1 MKLLDGVQEINFL
14 GYEYN
19 NNNELNTISKT
30 YIFINKH
37 LNESKIITDKNK
49 NIIRYNDDLKYI
61 ILINK
66 FQNIEYIEYDDNDIK
81 DVYDLD
87 YLLKSKKNILLKD
100 DDINKYINILILIQF
115 NYGNQL
121 YNLNEIININDFSS
135 NFINIYKSYK
145 LDNITYINQ
154 INQINQNGGE
164 KFYKKY
170 LKYKE
175 KYLNFK
181 YI

>member
-145 LDNITYINQ
+145 LDNITYIN
-154 INQINQNGGE
+154 
-164 KFYKKY
+164 
-170 LKYKE
+170 
-175 KYLNFK
+175 
-181 YI
+181 